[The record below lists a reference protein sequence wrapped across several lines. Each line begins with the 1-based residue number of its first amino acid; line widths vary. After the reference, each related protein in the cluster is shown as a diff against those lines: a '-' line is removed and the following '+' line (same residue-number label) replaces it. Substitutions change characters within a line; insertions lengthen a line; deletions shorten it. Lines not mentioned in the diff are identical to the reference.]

1 MEQQV
6 QVQTQG
12 LVDISEEVGAEEE
25 EEEEEGTAG
34 CLRGGWD
41 PARARVEE
49 NIMGAWMTG
58 GDSRGGHNSS

>member
-12 LVDISEEVGAEEE
+12 QVDISEEVGAEEE
-25 EEEEEGTAG
+25 EEETAG
-34 CLRGGWD
+34 CLRGGWA

-49 NIMGAWMTG
+49 SIMGAWMTG
-58 GDSRGGHNSS
+58 GDSRGGLNSS